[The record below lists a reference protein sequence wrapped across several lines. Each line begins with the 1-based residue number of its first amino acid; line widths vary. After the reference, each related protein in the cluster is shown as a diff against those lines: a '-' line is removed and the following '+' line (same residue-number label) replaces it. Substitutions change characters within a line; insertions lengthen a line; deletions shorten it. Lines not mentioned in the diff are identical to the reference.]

1 MIKTTESAYSDSRPA
16 LEESLMKLHQRQ
28 IALSSGPKLS
38 SRFLSWILLSSLL
51 LTGFALTTTA
61 EQRAKAPVKNG
72 KIRLIIDYGD
82 GVQKHFTA
90 LSWKKGMTGLD
101 ALNQAKQHPRGI
113 RFSYR
118 GKGARGFLTAIDGL
132 KNEGQGKNW
141 IYHINGKLGNRSF
154 AIQQLSKGD
163 VTLWKF
169 GQYK

>member
-1 MIKTTESAYSDSRPA
+1 MKFKHEHIAVSARSRP
-16 LEESLMKLHQRQ
+16 R
-28 IALSSGPKLS
+28 SGFP
-38 SRFLSWILLSSLL
+38 SWMLLVILV

-61 EQRAKAPVKNG
+61 KDEATPQPKEGVKM
-72 KIRLIIDYGD
+72 IIDYGD
-82 GVQKHFTA
+82 GVQKHFTV

-113 RFSYR
+113 RFNYR

-132 KNEGQGKNW
+132 KNEGSGKNW
-141 IYHINGKLGNRSF
+141 IYRVNGKLGDRSF
-154 AIQQLSKGD
+154 AIQPLNRGD

>member
-1 MIKTTESAYSDSRPA
+1 MKFKHGHITIPARSRP
-16 LEESLMKLHQRQ
+16 RP
-28 IALSSGPKLS
+28 G
-38 SRFLSWILLSSLL
+38 FLSWILLSILL
-51 LTGFALTTTA
+51 LTGLALSTTA
-61 EQRAKAPVKNG
+61 KDDAAPRPNEGVQM
-72 KIRLIIDYGD
+72 IIDYGD

-101 ALNQAKQHPRGI
+101 ALNQAKRHPRGI

-141 IYHINGKLGNRSF
+141 IYRVNGKLGDRSF
-154 AIQQLSKGD
+154 AIQTLNPGD
-163 VTLWKF
+163 VTLWNF